1 MKNKK
6 YLLTIII
13 LGILLSLTVLCST
26 TAAKKT
32 AAPAPAANTETVPV
46 TNDPAGY
53 FKDAGNLNKITDI
66 INIIQQRFVGKKSP
80 SKQELYEAAM
90 TGIVNGLDDPYS
102 EYLTKKDLESFTED
116 LDGEYVGVGM
126 SIDKRKDA
134 PLVVVSPFIGSPA
147 AKAGI
152 KIGDKIIK
160 IDGKDI
166 LPLNAN
172 ETVNMLKGKQG
183 TKVEVEIVREG
194 KKDPFKVTLIRDN
207 IKLEMVESRMLE
219 NKIGYVS
226 LLKFGNHTGEEIR
239 KHVEDLQTQGMKG
252 LILDLRSNPGGSL
265 KEAQDISSLFITQDM
280 VVYLKYK
287 NGQETK
293 YNRTMKNLGNFPMI
307 VLVNGGSASAS
318 EIVTGA
324 LKDYKRATII
334 GQKTFG
340 KGIVQEV
347 MPLNDGDALKLT
359 IAQYFTPNGNY
370 IHEKGIEPDIKVDME
385 EVLSIKGYA
394 NDSEEAKQNRM
405 KEIRTYLEKEKGKE
419 ETDKIISA
427 GDVQLQRAIEEMDK
441 KIK

>member
-1 MKNKK
+1 
-6 YLLTIII
+6 
-13 LGILLSLTVLCST
+13 
-26 TAAKKT
+26 
-32 AAPAPAANTETVPV
+32 
-46 TNDPAGY
+46 
-53 FKDAGNLNKITDI
+53 
-66 INIIQQRFVGKKSP
+66 
-80 SKQELYEAAM
+80 
-90 TGIVNGLDDPYS
+90 
-102 EYLTKKDLESFTED
+102 
-116 LDGEYVGVGM
+116 M

-134 PLVVVSPFIGSPA
+134 PLVVVSPFVGSPA

>member
-134 PLVVVSPFIGSPA
+134 PLVVVSPFVGSPA

>member
-6 YLLTIII
+6 YVLLTAIMV
-13 LGILLSLTVLCST
+13 ILLSLPILCST

-32 AAPAPAANTETVPV
+32 DNKTDS
-46 TNDPAGY
+46 TNQQQTAVSEPAGY
-53 FKDAGNLNKITDI
+53 FKDSGNLNKITNM
-66 INIIQQRFVGKKSP
+66 INIIQQKFVGKKNP
-80 SKQELYEAAM
+80 TKQELYEYAM
-90 TGIVNGLDDPYS
+90 TGMVNGLDDPYS

-126 SIDKRKDA
+126 SIDKKKDA

-152 KIGDKIIK
+152 KIGDKVIK
-160 IDGKDI
+160 VDKTDI
-166 LPLNAN
+166 LPLNAT
-172 ETVNMLKGKQG
+172 ETVNLLKGKQG
-183 TKVEVEIVREG
+183 TKVEVEVVREG
-194 KKDPFKVTLIRDN
+194 VKNPFMVTIVRDT
-207 IKLEMVESRMLE
+207 IKLEMVESKMLQDQ
-219 NKIGYVS
+219 IGYVS
-226 LLKFGNHTGEEIR
+226 LLKFGNHTGAELK
-239 KHVEDLQTQGMKG
+239 KHIEQLQAQGMKG

-265 KEAQDISSLFITQDM
+265 KEAQDISSLFLTQDL

-287 NGQETK
+287 NGQETR
-293 YNRTMKNLGNFPMI
+293 YNRTMPSLGNFPLI
-307 VLVNGGSASAS
+307 ILVNGGSASAS

-324 LKDYKRATII
+324 IKDYKRGTII

-347 MPLNDGDALKLT
+347 IPLEGGDAIKLT
-359 IAQYFTPNGNY
+359 VAQYFTPNGNY

-394 NDSEEAKQNRM
+394 NDSEEARENRM

-427 GDVQLQRAIEEMDK
+427 GDVQLKRATEEMEK

>member
-6 YLLTIII
+6 YVLLTTIMV
-13 LGILLSLTVLCST
+13 ILLSLPILCST

-32 AAPAPAANTETVPV
+32 DAKPDNTKQQQAAVSE
-46 TNDPAGY
+46 PAGY
-53 FKDAGNLNKITDI
+53 FKDSANLNKITNI
-66 INIIQQRFVGKKSP
+66 INIVQQKFVGKKNP
-80 SKQELYEAAM
+80 TKQELYEYAM

-126 SIDKRKDA
+126 SIDKKKDA

-147 AKAGI
+147 AKAGM
-152 KIGDKIIK
+152 KIGDKVIKVDKTDII
-160 IDGKDI
+160 
-166 LPLNAN
+166 PLNAT
-172 ETVNMLKGKQG
+172 ETVNLLKGKQG
-183 TKVEVEIVREG
+183 TKVDVEVVREG
-194 KKDPFKVTLIRDN
+194 VKNPFVVTIIRDT
-207 IKLEMVESRMLE
+207 IKLEMVESKMLPDQ
-219 NKIGYVS
+219 IGYVS
-226 LLKFGNHTGEEIR
+226 LLKFGNHTGAELK
-239 KHVEDLQTQGMKG
+239 KHIEQLQSQGMKG

-265 KEAQDISSLFITQDM
+265 KEAQDISSLFITQDL

-287 NGQETK
+287 NGQETR
-293 YNRTMKNLGNFPMI
+293 YNRTMPNLGNFPLI
-307 VLVNGGSASAS
+307 ILVNGGSASAS

-324 LKDYKRATII
+324 IKDYKRGTII

-347 MPLNDGDALKLT
+347 MPLEGGDAIKLT
-359 IAQYFTPNGNY
+359 VAQYFTPNGNY

-394 NDSEEAKQNRM
+394 NDSEEARQNRM

-419 ETDKIISA
+419 ETDKIITA
-427 GDVQLQRAIEEMDK
+427 GDVQLKRAVEEMEK

>member
-6 YLLTIII
+6 YLFTIII
-13 LGILLSLTVLCST
+13 LGILLSLTVFCSV
-26 TAAKKT
+26 AAKKT
-32 AAPAPAANTETVPV
+32 AVPAPVTPAAEV

-66 INIIQQRFVGKKSP
+66 INIIQQRFVGKKNP
-80 SKQELYEAAM
+80 TKQELYEAAM

-134 PLVVVSPFIGSPA
+134 PLIVISPFVGSPA

-160 IDGKDI
+160 IDNKDI
-166 LPLNAN
+166 IPLNAT

-194 KKDPFKVTLIRDN
+194 KKDPLKVTLIRDN
-207 IKLEMVESRMLE
+207 IKLEMVESRMLPD
-219 NKIGYVS
+219 KIGYVS
-226 LLKFGNHTGEEIR
+226 LLKFGNHTGEELR
-239 KHVEDLQTQGMKG
+239 KHIVDLQAQGMKG

-265 KEAQDISSLFITQDM
+265 KESQDISSLFITQDL

-287 NGQETK
+287 NGQETR
-293 YNRTMKNLGNFPMI
+293 YNRTLKNLGDFPLI

-405 KEIRTYLEKEKGKE
+405 KEIGTYLEKEKGKE
-419 ETDKIISA
+419 EADKIIAA
-427 GDVQLQRAIEEMDK
+427 GDVQLKRAVEEMEK

>member
-6 YLLTIII
+6 YVLLTAIMA
-13 LGILLSLTVLCST
+13 ILLSLPILCST

-32 AAPAPAANTETVPV
+32 DTKTDNATQQQTAVSE
-46 TNDPAGY
+46 PAGY
-53 FKDAGNLNKITDI
+53 FKDSGNLNKLTNM
-66 INIIQQRFVGKKSP
+66 INIIQQKFVGKKNP
-80 SKQELYEAAM
+80 TKQELYEYAM
-90 TGIVNGLDDPYS
+90 TGLVNGLDDPYS

-126 SIDKRKDA
+126 SIDKKKDA
-134 PLVVVSPFIGSPA
+134 PLVVVSPFVGSPA
-147 AKAGI
+147 AKAGM
-152 KIGDKIIK
+152 KIGDKVTKVDKTDII
-160 IDGKDI
+160 
-166 LPLNAN
+166 PLNAT
-172 ETVNMLKGKQG
+172 ETVNLLKGKQG
-183 TKVEVEIVREG
+183 TKVDVEVVREG
-194 KKDPFKVTLIRDN
+194 VKNPFTVTIIRDT
-207 IKLEMVESRMLE
+207 IKLEMVESKMLPDQ
-219 NKIGYVS
+219 IGYVS
-226 LLKFGNHTGEEIR
+226 LLKFGNHTGAELK
-239 KHVEDLQTQGMKG
+239 KHIEQLQAQGMKG

-265 KEAQDISSLFITQDM
+265 KEAQDISSLFLTQDL

-287 NGQETK
+287 NGQETR
-293 YNRTMKNLGNFPMI
+293 YNRTMPSLGNFPLI
-307 VLVNGGSASAS
+307 ILVNGGSASAS

-324 LKDYKRATII
+324 IKDYKRGTII

-347 MPLNDGDALKLT
+347 IPLEGGDAIKLT
-359 IAQYFTPNGNY
+359 VAQYFTPNGNY

-394 NDSEEAKQNRM
+394 NDSEEARENRM

-427 GDVQLQRAIEEMDK
+427 GDVQLKRATEEMEK

>member
-80 SKQELYEAAM
+80 TKQELYEAAM

-134 PLVVVSPFIGSPA
+134 PLVVVSPFVGSPA

>member
-6 YLLTIII
+6 YVLLTAIMV
-13 LGILLSLTVLCST
+13 ILLSLPILCST

-32 AAPAPAANTETVPV
+32 DNKTDS
-46 TNDPAGY
+46 TNQQQTAVSEPAGY
-53 FKDAGNLNKITDI
+53 FKDSGNLNKITNM
-66 INIIQQRFVGKKSP
+66 INIIQQKFVGKKNP
-80 SKQELYEAAM
+80 TKQELYEYAM
-90 TGIVNGLDDPYS
+90 TGMVNGLDDPYS

-126 SIDKRKDA
+126 SIDKKKDA

-152 KIGDKIIK
+152 KIGDKVIK
-160 IDGKDI
+160 VDKTDI
-166 LPLNAN
+166 LPLNAT
-172 ETVNMLKGKQG
+172 ETVNLLKGKQG
-183 TKVEVEIVREG
+183 TKVEVEVVREG
-194 KKDPFKVTLIRDN
+194 VKNPFMVTIVRDT
-207 IKLEMVESRMLE
+207 IKLEMVESKMLQDQ
-219 NKIGYVS
+219 IGYVS
-226 LLKFGNHTGEEIR
+226 LLKFGNHTGAELN
-239 KHVEDLQTQGMKG
+239 KHIEQLQAQGMKG

-265 KEAQDISSLFITQDM
+265 KEAQDISSLFITQDL

-287 NGQETK
+287 NGQETR
-293 YNRTMKNLGNFPMI
+293 YNRTMPNLGNFPLI

-324 LKDYKRATII
+324 IKDYKRGTVI

-347 MPLNDGDALKLT
+347 IPLEGGDAIKLT
-359 IAQYFTPNGNY
+359 VAQYFTPNGNY

-394 NDSEEAKQNRM
+394 NDSEEARQNRM

-419 ETDKIISA
+419 ETDKIIAA
-427 GDVQLQRAIEEMDK
+427 GDVQLKRAVEEMEK

>member
-6 YLLTIII
+6 YVLLTAIMA
-13 LGILLSLTVLCST
+13 ILLSLPILCST

-32 AAPAPAANTETVPV
+32 DTKTDNTTQQQTAVSE
-46 TNDPAGY
+46 PAGY
-53 FKDAGNLNKITDI
+53 FKDSGNLNKLTNM
-66 INIIQQRFVGKKSP
+66 INIIQQKFVGKKNP
-80 SKQELYEAAM
+80 TKQELYEYAM
-90 TGIVNGLDDPYS
+90 TGLVNGLDDPYS

-126 SIDKRKDA
+126 SIDKKKDA
-134 PLVVVSPFIGSPA
+134 PLVVVSPFVGSPA
-147 AKAGI
+147 AKAGM
-152 KIGDKIIK
+152 KIGDKVTKVDKTDII
-160 IDGKDI
+160 
-166 LPLNAN
+166 PLNAT
-172 ETVNMLKGKQG
+172 ETVNLLKGKQG
-183 TKVEVEIVREG
+183 TKVDVEVVREG
-194 KKDPFKVTLIRDN
+194 VKNPFTVTIVRDT
-207 IKLEMVESRMLE
+207 IKLEMVESKMLQ
-219 NKIGYVS
+219 NQIGYVS
-226 LLKFGNHTGEEIR
+226 LLKFGNHTGAELK
-239 KHVEDLQTQGMKG
+239 KHIEQLQAQGMKG

-265 KEAQDISSLFITQDM
+265 KEAQDISSLFLTQDL

-287 NGQETK
+287 NGQETR
-293 YNRTMKNLGNFPMI
+293 YNRTMPSLGNFPLI
-307 VLVNGGSASAS
+307 ILVNGGSASAS

-324 LKDYKRATII
+324 IKDYKRGTII

-347 MPLNDGDALKLT
+347 IPLEGGDAIKLT
-359 IAQYFTPNGNY
+359 VAQYFTPNGNY

-394 NDSEEAKQNRM
+394 NDSEEARENRM

-427 GDVQLQRAIEEMDK
+427 GDVQLKRATEEMEK

>member
-6 YLLTIII
+6 YLFTIII
-13 LGILLSLTVLCST
+13 LGILLSLTVFCSV
-26 TAAKKT
+26 AAKKT
-32 AAPAPAANTETVPV
+32 ATPAPVTPAAEV

-66 INIIQQRFVGKKSP
+66 INIIQQRFVGKKNP
-80 SKQELYEAAM
+80 TKQELYEAAM

-134 PLVVVSPFIGSPA
+134 PLIVISPFVGSPA

-160 IDGKDI
+160 IDNKDI
-166 LPLNAN
+166 IPLNAT

-194 KKDPFKVTLIRDN
+194 KKDPLKVTLIRDN
-207 IKLEMVESRMLE
+207 IKLEMVESRMLPD
-219 NKIGYVS
+219 KIGYVS
-226 LLKFGNHTGEEIR
+226 LLKFGNHTGEELR
-239 KHVEDLQTQGMKG
+239 KHIVDLQAQGMKG

-265 KEAQDISSLFITQDM
+265 KESQDISSLFITQDL

-287 NGQETK
+287 NGQETR
-293 YNRTMKNLGNFPMI
+293 YNRTLKNLGDFPLI

-405 KEIRTYLEKEKGKE
+405 KEIGTYLEKEKGKE
-419 ETDKIISA
+419 EADKIIAA
-427 GDVQLQRAIEEMDK
+427 GDVQLKRAVEEMEK

>member
-6 YLLTIII
+6 YVLLTTIMA
-13 LGILLSLTVLCST
+13 ILLSLPILCST

-32 AAPAPAANTETVPV
+32 DTKTDNTTQQQTAVSE
-46 TNDPAGY
+46 PAGY
-53 FKDAGNLNKITDI
+53 FKDSGNLNKLTNM
-66 INIIQQRFVGKKSP
+66 INIIQQKFVGKKNP
-80 SKQELYEAAM
+80 TKQELYEYAM
-90 TGIVNGLDDPYS
+90 TGLVNGLDDPYS

-126 SIDKRKDA
+126 SIDKKKDA
-134 PLVVVSPFIGSPA
+134 PLVVVSPFVGSPA
-147 AKAGI
+147 AKAGM
-152 KIGDKIIK
+152 KIGDKVTKVDKTDII
-160 IDGKDI
+160 
-166 LPLNAN
+166 PLNAT
-172 ETVNMLKGKQG
+172 ETVNLLKGKQG
-183 TKVEVEIVREG
+183 TKVDVEVVREG
-194 KKDPFKVTLIRDN
+194 VKNPFTVTIIRDT
-207 IKLEMVESRMLE
+207 IKLEMVESKMLPDQ
-219 NKIGYVS
+219 IGYAS
-226 LLKFGNHTGEEIR
+226 LLKFGNHTGAELK
-239 KHVEDLQTQGMKG
+239 KHIEQLQAQGMKG

-265 KEAQDISSLFITQDM
+265 KEAQDISSLFLTQDL

-287 NGQETK
+287 NGQETR
-293 YNRTMKNLGNFPMI
+293 YNRTMPNLGNFPLI
-307 VLVNGGSASAS
+307 ILVNGGSASAS

-324 LKDYKRATII
+324 IKDYKRGTII

-347 MPLNDGDALKLT
+347 IPLEGGDAIKLT
-359 IAQYFTPNGNY
+359 VAQYFTPNGNY

-394 NDSEEAKQNRM
+394 NDSEEARENRM

-427 GDVQLQRAIEEMDK
+427 GDVQLKRATEEMEK

>member
-6 YLLTIII
+6 YVLLTAIMA
-13 LGILLSLTVLCST
+13 ILLSLPILCST

-32 AAPAPAANTETVPV
+32 DTKTDNTTQQQTAVSE
-46 TNDPAGY
+46 PAGY
-53 FKDAGNLNKITDI
+53 FKDSGNLNKLTNM
-66 INIIQQRFVGKKSP
+66 INIIQQKFVGKKNP
-80 SKQELYEAAM
+80 TKQELYEYAM
-90 TGIVNGLDDPYS
+90 TGLVNGLDDPYS

-126 SIDKRKDA
+126 SIDKKKDA
-134 PLVVVSPFIGSPA
+134 PLVVVSPFVGSPA
-147 AKAGI
+147 AKAGM
-152 KIGDKIIK
+152 KIGDK
-160 IDGKDI
+160 
-166 LPLNAN
+166 
-172 ETVNMLKGKQG
+172 V
-183 TKVEVEIVREG
+183 TKVDVEVVREG
-194 KKDPFKVTLIRDN
+194 VKNPFTVTIIRDT
-207 IKLEMVESRMLE
+207 IKLEMVESKMLPDQ
-219 NKIGYVS
+219 IGYAS
-226 LLKFGNHTGEEIR
+226 LLKFGNHTGAELK
-239 KHVEDLQTQGMKG
+239 KHIEQLQAQGMKG

-265 KEAQDISSLFITQDM
+265 KEAQDISSLFLTQDL

-287 NGQETK
+287 NGQETR
-293 YNRTMKNLGNFPMI
+293 YNRTMPSLGNFPLI
-307 VLVNGGSASAS
+307 ILVNGGSASAS

-324 LKDYKRATII
+324 IKDYKRGTII

-347 MPLNDGDALKLT
+347 IPLEGGDAIKLT
-359 IAQYFTPNGNY
+359 VAQYFTPNGNY

-394 NDSEEAKQNRM
+394 NDSEEARENRM

-427 GDVQLQRAIEEMDK
+427 GDVQLKRATEEMEK

>member
-6 YLLTIII
+6 YVLLTAIMV
-13 LGILLSLTVLCST
+13 ILLSLPILCST

-32 AAPAPAANTETVPV
+32 DNKTDS
-46 TNDPAGY
+46 TNQQQTAVSEPAGY
-53 FKDAGNLNKITDI
+53 FKDSANLNKITNM
-66 INIIQQRFVGKKSP
+66 INIIQQKFVGKKDP
-80 SKQELYEAAM
+80 TKQELYEYAM
-90 TGIVNGLDDPYS
+90 TGMVNGLDDPYS

-126 SIDKRKDA
+126 SIDKKKDA
-134 PLVVVSPFIGSPA
+134 PLVVVSPFVGSPA

-152 KIGDKIIK
+152 KIGDKVIK
-160 IDGKDI
+160 VDKTDI
-166 LPLNAN
+166 LPLNAT
-172 ETVNMLKGKQG
+172 ETVNLLKGKQG
-183 TKVEVEIVREG
+183 TKVEVEVVREG
-194 KKDPFKVTLIRDN
+194 VKNPFMVTIVRDT
-207 IKLEMVESRMLE
+207 IKLEMVESKMLQDQ
-219 NKIGYVS
+219 IGYVS
-226 LLKFGNHTGEEIR
+226 LLKFGNHTGAELN
-239 KHVEDLQTQGMKG
+239 KHIEQLQAQGMKG

-265 KEAQDISSLFITQDM
+265 KEAQDISSLFITQDL

-287 NGQETK
+287 NGQETR
-293 YNRTMKNLGNFPMI
+293 YNRTMPNLGNFPLI

-324 LKDYKRATII
+324 IKDYKRGTVI

-347 MPLNDGDALKLT
+347 IPLEGGDAIKLT
-359 IAQYFTPNGNY
+359 VAQYFTPNGNY

-394 NDSEEAKQNRM
+394 NDSEEARQNRM

-419 ETDKIISA
+419 ETDKIIAA
-427 GDVQLQRAIEEMDK
+427 GDVQLKRAVEEMEK

>member
-6 YLLTIII
+6 YLFTIII
-13 LGILLSLTVLCST
+13 LGILLSLTVFCSV
-26 TAAKKT
+26 AAKKT
-32 AAPAPAANTETVPV
+32 ATPAPVTPAAEV

-66 INIIQQRFVGKKSP
+66 INIIQQRFVGKKNP
-80 SKQELYEAAM
+80 TKQELYEAAM

-134 PLVVVSPFIGSPA
+134 PLVVISPFVGSPA

-160 IDGKDI
+160 IDNKDI
-166 LPLNAN
+166 IPLNAT

-183 TKVEVEIVREG
+183 TKVEVEIIREG
-194 KKDPFKVTLIRDN
+194 KKDPLKVTLIRDN
-207 IKLEMVESRMLE
+207 IKLEMVESRMLPD
-219 NKIGYVS
+219 KIGYVS
-226 LLKFGNHTGEEIR
+226 LLKFGNHTGEELR
-239 KHVEDLQTQGMKG
+239 KHIVDLQAQGMKG

-265 KEAQDISSLFITQDM
+265 KESQDISSLFITQDL

-287 NGQETK
+287 NGQETR
-293 YNRTMKNLGNFPMI
+293 YNRTLKNLGDFPLI

-405 KEIRTYLEKEKGKE
+405 KEIGTYLEKEKGKE
-419 ETDKIISA
+419 EADKIIAA
-427 GDVQLQRAIEEMDK
+427 GDVQLKRAVEEMEK

>member
-6 YLLTIII
+6 YVLLTAIMA
-13 LGILLSLTVLCST
+13 ILLSLPILCST
-26 TAAKKT
+26 AAAKKT
-32 AAPAPAANTETVPV
+32 DTKTDNTTQQQTAVSE
-46 TNDPAGY
+46 PAGY
-53 FKDAGNLNKITDI
+53 FKDSGNLNKITNM
-66 INIIQQRFVGKKSP
+66 INIIQQKFVGKKNP
-80 SKQELYEAAM
+80 TKQELYEYAM
-90 TGIVNGLDDPYS
+90 TGMVNGLDDPYS

-126 SIDKRKDA
+126 SIDKKKDA
-134 PLVVVSPFIGSPA
+134 PLVVVSPFVGSPA
-147 AKAGI
+147 AKAGM
-152 KIGDKIIK
+152 KIGDKVIKVDKTDII
-160 IDGKDI
+160 
-166 LPLNAN
+166 PLNAT
-172 ETVNMLKGKQG
+172 ETVNLLKGKQG
-183 TKVEVEIVREG
+183 TKVEVEVVREG
-194 KKDPFKVTLIRDN
+194 VKNPFTVTIIRDT
-207 IKLEMVESRMLE
+207 IKLEMVESKMLPDQ
-219 NKIGYVS
+219 IGYAS
-226 LLKFGNHTGEEIR
+226 LLKFGNHTGAELK
-239 KHVEDLQTQGMKG
+239 KHIEQLQAQGMKG

-265 KEAQDISSLFITQDM
+265 KEAQDISSLFITQDL

-287 NGQETK
+287 NGQETR
-293 YNRTMKNLGNFPMI
+293 YNRTLKNLGDFPLI

-405 KEIRTYLEKEKGKE
+405 KEIGTYLEKEKGKE
-419 ETDKIISA
+419 EADKIIAA
-427 GDVQLQRAIEEMDK
+427 GDVQLKRAVEEMEK

>member
-6 YLLTIII
+6 YVLLTAIMA
-13 LGILLSLTVLCST
+13 ILLSLPILCST

-32 AAPAPAANTETVPV
+32 DTKTDNTTQQQTAVSE
-46 TNDPAGY
+46 PAGY
-53 FKDAGNLNKITDI
+53 FKDSGNLNKLTNM
-66 INIIQQRFVGKKSP
+66 INIIQQKFVGKKNP
-80 SKQELYEAAM
+80 TKQELYEYAM
-90 TGIVNGLDDPYS
+90 TGLVNGLDDPYS

-126 SIDKRKDA
+126 SIDKKKDA
-134 PLVVVSPFIGSPA
+134 PLVVVSPFVGSPA
-147 AKAGI
+147 AKAGM
-152 KIGDKIIK
+152 KIGDKVTKVDKTDII
-160 IDGKDI
+160 
-166 LPLNAN
+166 PLNAT
-172 ETVNMLKGKQG
+172 ETVNLLKGKQG
-183 TKVEVEIVREG
+183 TKVDVEVVREG
-194 KKDPFKVTLIRDN
+194 VKNPFTVTIVRDT
-207 IKLEMVESRMLE
+207 IKLEMVESKMLQDQ
-219 NKIGYVS
+219 IGYVS
-226 LLKFGNHTGEEIR
+226 LLKFGNHTGAELK
-239 KHVEDLQTQGMKG
+239 KHIEQLQAQGMKG

-265 KEAQDISSLFITQDM
+265 KEAQDISSLFITQDL

-287 NGQETK
+287 NGQETR
-293 YNRTMKNLGNFPMI
+293 YNRTMPNLGNFPLI

-324 LKDYKRATII
+324 IKDYKRGTVI

-347 MPLNDGDALKLT
+347 IPLEGGDAIKLT
-359 IAQYFTPNGNY
+359 VAQYFTPNGNY

-394 NDSEEAKQNRM
+394 NDSEEARQNRM

-427 GDVQLQRAIEEMDK
+427 GDVQLKRATEEMEK

>member
-6 YLLTIII
+6 YVLLTAIMA
-13 LGILLSLTVLCST
+13 ILLSLPILCST

-32 AAPAPAANTETVPV
+32 DTKTDNTTQQQTAVSE
-46 TNDPAGY
+46 PAGY
-53 FKDAGNLNKITDI
+53 FKDSGNLNKLTNM
-66 INIIQQRFVGKKSP
+66 INIIQQKFVGKKNP
-80 SKQELYEAAM
+80 TKQELYEYAM
-90 TGIVNGLDDPYS
+90 TGLVNGLDDPYS

-126 SIDKRKDA
+126 SIDKKKDA
-134 PLVVVSPFIGSPA
+134 PLVVVSPFVGSPA
-147 AKAGI
+147 AKAGM
-152 KIGDKIIK
+152 KIGDKVTKVDKTDII
-160 IDGKDI
+160 
-166 LPLNAN
+166 PLNAT
-172 ETVNMLKGKQG
+172 ETVNLLKGKQG
-183 TKVEVEIVREG
+183 TKVDVEVVREG
-194 KKDPFKVTLIRDN
+194 VKNPFTVTIIRDT
-207 IKLEMVESRMLE
+207 IKLEMVESKMLQDQ
-219 NKIGYVS
+219 IGYVS
-226 LLKFGNHTGEEIR
+226 LLKFGNHTGAELK
-239 KHVEDLQTQGMKG
+239 KHIEQLQAQGMKG

-265 KEAQDISSLFITQDM
+265 KEAQDISSLFLTQDL

-287 NGQETK
+287 NGQETR
-293 YNRTMKNLGNFPMI
+293 YNRTMPSLGNFPLI
-307 VLVNGGSASAS
+307 ILVNGGSASAS

-324 LKDYKRATII
+324 IKDYKRGTVI

-347 MPLNDGDALKLT
+347 IPLEGGDAIKLT
-359 IAQYFTPNGNY
+359 VAQYFTPNGNY

-394 NDSEEAKQNRM
+394 NDSEEARENRM

-427 GDVQLQRAIEEMDK
+427 GDVQLKRATEEMEK

>member
-6 YLLTIII
+6 YVLLTAIMA
-13 LGILLSLTVLCST
+13 ILLSLPILCST

-32 AAPAPAANTETVPV
+32 DTKTDNTTQQQTAVSE
-46 TNDPAGY
+46 PAGY
-53 FKDAGNLNKITDI
+53 FKDSGNLNKLTNM
-66 INIIQQRFVGKKSP
+66 INIIQQKFVGKKNP
-80 SKQELYEAAM
+80 TKQELYEYAM
-90 TGIVNGLDDPYS
+90 TGLVNGLDDPYS

-126 SIDKRKDA
+126 SIDKKKDA
-134 PLVVVSPFIGSPA
+134 PLVVVSPFVGSPA
-147 AKAGI
+147 AKAGM
-152 KIGDKIIK
+152 KIGDKVTKVDKTDII
-160 IDGKDI
+160 
-166 LPLNAN
+166 PLNAT
-172 ETVNMLKGKQG
+172 ETVNLLKGKQG
-183 TKVEVEIVREG
+183 TKVDVEVVREG
-194 KKDPFKVTLIRDN
+194 VKNPFTVTIIRDT
-207 IKLEMVESRMLE
+207 IKLEMVESKMLPDQ
-219 NKIGYVS
+219 IGYVS
-226 LLKFGNHTGEEIR
+226 LLKFGNHTGAELK
-239 KHVEDLQTQGMKG
+239 KHIEQLQAQGMKG

-265 KEAQDISSLFITQDM
+265 KEAQDISSLFLTQDL

-287 NGQETK
+287 NGQETR
-293 YNRTMKNLGNFPMI
+293 YNRTMPSLGNFPLI
-307 VLVNGGSASAS
+307 ILVNGGSASAS

-324 LKDYKRATII
+324 IKDYKRGTII

-347 MPLNDGDALKLT
+347 IPLEGGDAIKLT
-359 IAQYFTPNGNY
+359 VAQYFTPNGNY

-394 NDSEEAKQNRM
+394 NDSEEARENRM

-427 GDVQLQRAIEEMDK
+427 GDVQLKRATEEMEK

>member
-6 YLLTIII
+6 YVLLTTIMV
-13 LGILLSLTVLCST
+13 ILLSLPILCST

-32 AAPAPAANTETVPV
+32 DTKTDNTTQQQTAVSE
-46 TNDPAGY
+46 PAGY
-53 FKDAGNLNKITDI
+53 FKDSGNLNKLTNM
-66 INIIQQRFVGKKSP
+66 INIIQQKFVGKKNP
-80 SKQELYEAAM
+80 TKQELYEYAM
-90 TGIVNGLDDPYS
+90 TGLVNGLDDPYS

-126 SIDKRKDA
+126 SIDKKKDA
-134 PLVVVSPFIGSPA
+134 PLVVVSPFVGSPA
-147 AKAGI
+147 AKAGM
-152 KIGDKIIK
+152 KIGDKVTKVDKTDII
-160 IDGKDI
+160 
-166 LPLNAN
+166 PLNAT
-172 ETVNMLKGKQG
+172 ETVNLLKGKQG
-183 TKVEVEIVREG
+183 TKVDVEVVREG
-194 KKDPFKVTLIRDN
+194 VKNPFTVTIIRDT
-207 IKLEMVESRMLE
+207 IKLEMVESKMLPDQ
-219 NKIGYVS
+219 IGYVS
-226 LLKFGNHTGEEIR
+226 LLKFGNHTGAELK
-239 KHVEDLQTQGMKG
+239 KHIEQLQAQGMKG

-265 KEAQDISSLFITQDM
+265 KEAQDISSLFLTQDL

-287 NGQETK
+287 NGQETR
-293 YNRTMKNLGNFPMI
+293 YNRTMPSLGNFPLI
-307 VLVNGGSASAS
+307 ILVNGGSASAS

-324 LKDYKRATII
+324 IKDYKRGTII

-347 MPLNDGDALKLT
+347 IPLEGGDAIKLT
-359 IAQYFTPNGNY
+359 VAQYFTPNGNY

-394 NDSEEAKQNRM
+394 NDSEEARENRM

-427 GDVQLQRAIEEMDK
+427 GDVQLKRATEEMEK

>member
-6 YLLTIII
+6 YVLLTAIMA
-13 LGILLSLTVLCST
+13 ILLSLPILCST

-32 AAPAPAANTETVPV
+32 DNKTDNTTQQQTAVSE
-46 TNDPAGY
+46 PAGY
-53 FKDAGNLNKITDI
+53 FKDSGNLNKLTNM
-66 INIIQQRFVGKKSP
+66 INIIQQKFVGKKNP
-80 SKQELYEAAM
+80 TKQELYEYAM
-90 TGIVNGLDDPYS
+90 TGLVNGLDDPYS

-126 SIDKRKDA
+126 SIDKKKDA
-134 PLVVVSPFIGSPA
+134 PLVVVSPFVGSPA
-147 AKAGI
+147 AKAGM
-152 KIGDKIIK
+152 KIGDKVTKVDKTDII
-160 IDGKDI
+160 
-166 LPLNAN
+166 PLNAT
-172 ETVNMLKGKQG
+172 ETVNLLKGKQG
-183 TKVEVEIVREG
+183 TKVEVEVVREG
-194 KKDPFKVTLIRDN
+194 VKNPFTVTIIRDT
-207 IKLEMVESRMLE
+207 IKLEMVESKMLPDQ
-219 NKIGYVS
+219 IGYVS
-226 LLKFGNHTGEEIR
+226 LLKFGNHTGAELK
-239 KHVEDLQTQGMKG
+239 KHIEQLQAQGMKG

-265 KEAQDISSLFITQDM
+265 KEAQDISSLFITQDL

-287 NGQETK
+287 NGQETR
-293 YNRTMKNLGNFPMI
+293 YNRTMPNLGNFPLI

-324 LKDYKRATII
+324 IKDYKRGTVI

-347 MPLNDGDALKLT
+347 IPLEGGDAIKLT
-359 IAQYFTPNGNY
+359 VAQYFTPNGNY

-394 NDSEEAKQNRM
+394 NDSEEARQNRM

-427 GDVQLQRAIEEMDK
+427 GDVQLKRATEEMEK

>member
-6 YLLTIII
+6 YVLLTAIMV
-13 LGILLSLTVLCST
+13 ILLSLPILCST

-32 AAPAPAANTETVPV
+32 DNKTDNTNQQQTAVSE
-46 TNDPAGY
+46 PAGY
-53 FKDAGNLNKITDI
+53 FKDSGNLNKITNM
-66 INIIQQRFVGKKSP
+66 INIIQQKFVGKKNP
-80 SKQELYEAAM
+80 TKQELYEYAM
-90 TGIVNGLDDPYS
+90 TGMVNGLDDPYS

-126 SIDKRKDA
+126 SIDKKKDA
-134 PLVVVSPFIGSPA
+134 PLVVVSPFVGSPA

-152 KIGDKIIK
+152 KIGDKVIK
-160 IDGKDI
+160 VDKTDI
-166 LPLNAN
+166 LPLNAT
-172 ETVNMLKGKQG
+172 ETVNLLKGKQG
-183 TKVEVEIVREG
+183 TKVEVEVVREG
-194 KKDPFKVTLIRDN
+194 VKNPFMVTIVRDT
-207 IKLEMVESRMLE
+207 IKLEMVESKMLQDQ
-219 NKIGYVS
+219 IGYVS
-226 LLKFGNHTGEEIR
+226 LLKFGNHTGAELN
-239 KHVEDLQTQGMKG
+239 KHIEQLQAQGMKG

-265 KEAQDISSLFITQDM
+265 KEAQDISSLFITQDL

-287 NGQETK
+287 NGQETR
-293 YNRTMKNLGNFPMI
+293 YNRTMPNLGNFPLI

-324 LKDYKRATII
+324 IKDYKRGTVI

-347 MPLNDGDALKLT
+347 IPLEGGDAIKLT
-359 IAQYFTPNGNY
+359 VAQYFTPNGNY

-394 NDSEEAKQNRM
+394 NDSEEARQNRM

-419 ETDKIISA
+419 ETDKIIAA
-427 GDVQLQRAIEEMDK
+427 GDVQLKRAVEEMEK

>member
-6 YLLTIII
+6 YVLLTAIMV
-13 LGILLSLTVLCST
+13 ILLSLPILCST

-32 AAPAPAANTETVPV
+32 DNKTDNTNQQQTAVSE
-46 TNDPAGY
+46 PAGY
-53 FKDAGNLNKITDI
+53 FKDSGNLNKITNM
-66 INIIQQRFVGKKSP
+66 INIIQQKFVGKKDP
-80 SKQELYEAAM
+80 TKQELYEYAM
-90 TGIVNGLDDPYS
+90 TGMVNGLDDPYS

-126 SIDKRKDA
+126 SIDKKKDA

-152 KIGDKIIK
+152 KIGDKVIK
-160 IDGKDI
+160 VDKTDI
-166 LPLNAN
+166 LPLNAT
-172 ETVNMLKGKQG
+172 ETVNLLKGKQG
-183 TKVEVEIVREG
+183 TKVEVEVVREG
-194 KKDPFKVTLIRDN
+194 VKNPFMVTIVRDT
-207 IKLEMVESRMLE
+207 IKLEMVESKMLQDQ
-219 NKIGYVS
+219 IGYVS
-226 LLKFGNHTGEEIR
+226 LLKFGNHTGAELN
-239 KHVEDLQTQGMKG
+239 KHIEQLQAQGMKG

-265 KEAQDISSLFITQDM
+265 KEAQDISSLFITQDL

-287 NGQETK
+287 NGQETR
-293 YNRTMKNLGNFPMI
+293 YNRTMPNLGNFPLI

-324 LKDYKRATII
+324 IKDYKRGTVI

-347 MPLNDGDALKLT
+347 IPLEGGDAIKLT
-359 IAQYFTPNGNY
+359 VAQYFTPNGNY

-394 NDSEEAKQNRM
+394 NDSEEARQNRM

-419 ETDKIISA
+419 ETDKIIAA
-427 GDVQLQRAIEEMDK
+427 GDVQLKRAVEEMEK

>member
-6 YLLTIII
+6 YLFTIII
-13 LGILLSLTVLCST
+13 LGILLSLTVFCSV
-26 TAAKKT
+26 AAKKT
-32 AAPAPAANTETVPV
+32 AVPAPVTPAAEV

-66 INIIQQRFVGKKSP
+66 INIIQQRFVGKKNP
-80 SKQELYEAAM
+80 TKQELYEAAM

-134 PLVVVSPFIGSPA
+134 PLVVISPFVGSPA

-160 IDGKDI
+160 IDNKDI
-166 LPLNAN
+166 IPLNAT

-183 TKVEVEIVREG
+183 TKVEVEIIREG
-194 KKDPFKVTLIRDN
+194 KKDPLKVTLIRHN
-207 IKLEMVESRMLE
+207 IKLEMVESRMLPD
-219 NKIGYVS
+219 KIGYVS
-226 LLKFGNHTGEEIR
+226 LLKFGNHTGEELR
-239 KHVEDLQTQGMKG
+239 KHIVDLQAQGMKG

-265 KEAQDISSLFITQDM
+265 KESQDISSLFITQDL

-287 NGQETK
+287 NGQETR
-293 YNRTMKNLGNFPMI
+293 YNRTLKNLGDFPLI

-405 KEIRTYLEKEKGKE
+405 KEIGTYLEKEKGKE
-419 ETDKIISA
+419 EADKIIAA
-427 GDVQLQRAIEEMDK
+427 GDVQLKRAVEEMEK

>member
-6 YLLTIII
+6 YVLLTAIMV
-13 LGILLSLTVLCST
+13 ILLSLPILCST

-32 AAPAPAANTETVPV
+32 DNKTDNTNQQQTAVSE
-46 TNDPAGY
+46 PAGY
-53 FKDAGNLNKITDI
+53 FKDSGNLNKITNM
-66 INIIQQRFVGKKSP
+66 INIIQQKFVGKKNP
-80 SKQELYEAAM
+80 TKQELYEYAM
-90 TGIVNGLDDPYS
+90 TGMVNGLDDPYS

-126 SIDKRKDA
+126 SIDKKKDA

-152 KIGDKIIK
+152 KIGDKVIK
-160 IDGKDI
+160 VDKTDI
-166 LPLNAN
+166 LPLNAT
-172 ETVNMLKGKQG
+172 ETVNLLNGKQG
-183 TKVEVEIVREG
+183 TKVEVEVVREG
-194 KKDPFKVTLIRDN
+194 VKNPFMVTIVRDT
-207 IKLEMVESRMLE
+207 IKLEMVESKMLQDQ
-219 NKIGYVS
+219 IGYVS
-226 LLKFGNHTGEEIR
+226 LLKFGNHTGAELN
-239 KHVEDLQTQGMKG
+239 KHIEQLQAQGMKG

-265 KEAQDISSLFITQDM
+265 KEAQDISSLFITQDL

-287 NGQETK
+287 NGQETR
-293 YNRTMKNLGNFPMI
+293 YNRTMPNLGNFPLI

-324 LKDYKRATII
+324 IKDYKRGTVI

-347 MPLNDGDALKLT
+347 IPLEGGDAIKLT
-359 IAQYFTPNGNY
+359 VAQYFTPNGNY

-394 NDSEEAKQNRM
+394 NDSEEARQNRM

-419 ETDKIISA
+419 ETDKIIAA
-427 GDVQLQRAIEEMDK
+427 GDVQLKRAVEEMEK

>member
-6 YLLTIII
+6 YVLLTAIMA
-13 LGILLSLTVLCST
+13 ILLSLPILCST

-32 AAPAPAANTETVPV
+32 DTKTDNTTQQQTAVSE
-46 TNDPAGY
+46 PAGY
-53 FKDAGNLNKITDI
+53 FKDSGNLNKLTNM
-66 INIIQQRFVGKKSP
+66 INIIQQKFVGKKNP
-80 SKQELYEAAM
+80 TKQELYEYAM
-90 TGIVNGLDDPYS
+90 TGLVNGLDDPYS

-126 SIDKRKDA
+126 SIDKKKDA
-134 PLVVVSPFIGSPA
+134 PLVVVSPFVGSPA
-147 AKAGI
+147 AKAGM
-152 KIGDKIIK
+152 KIGDKVTKVDKTDII
-160 IDGKDI
+160 
-166 LPLNAN
+166 PLNAT
-172 ETVNMLKGKQG
+172 ETVNLLKGKQG
-183 TKVEVEIVREG
+183 TKVEVEVVREG
-194 KKDPFKVTLIRDN
+194 VKNPFTVTIIRDT
-207 IKLEMVESRMLE
+207 IKLEMVESKMLPDQ
-219 NKIGYVS
+219 IGYVS
-226 LLKFGNHTGEEIR
+226 LLKFGNHTGAELK
-239 KHVEDLQTQGMKG
+239 KHIEQLQAQGMKG

-265 KEAQDISSLFITQDM
+265 KEAQDISSLFLTQDL

-287 NGQETK
+287 NGQETR
-293 YNRTMKNLGNFPMI
+293 YNRTMPSLGNFPLI
-307 VLVNGGSASAS
+307 ILVNGGSASAS

-324 LKDYKRATII
+324 IKDYKRGTII

-347 MPLNDGDALKLT
+347 IPLEGGDAIKLT
-359 IAQYFTPNGNY
+359 VAQYFTPNGNY

-394 NDSEEAKQNRM
+394 NDSEEARENRM

-427 GDVQLQRAIEEMDK
+427 GDVQLKRATEEMEK

>member
-6 YLLTIII
+6 YVLLTAIMA
-13 LGILLSLTVLCST
+13 ILLSLPILCST

-32 AAPAPAANTETVPV
+32 DTKTDNTTQQQTAVSE
-46 TNDPAGY
+46 PAGY
-53 FKDAGNLNKITDI
+53 FKDSGNLNKLTNM
-66 INIIQQRFVGKKSP
+66 INIIQQKFVGKKNP
-80 SKQELYEAAM
+80 TKQELYEYAM
-90 TGIVNGLDDPYS
+90 TGLVNGLDDPYS

-126 SIDKRKDA
+126 SIDKKKDA
-134 PLVVVSPFIGSPA
+134 PLVVVSPFVGSPA
-147 AKAGI
+147 AKAGM
-152 KIGDKIIK
+152 KIGDKVTKVDKTDII
-160 IDGKDI
+160 
-166 LPLNAN
+166 PLNAK
-172 ETVNMLKGKQG
+172 ETVNLLKGKQG
-183 TKVEVEIVREG
+183 TKVDVEVVREG
-194 KKDPFKVTLIRDN
+194 VKNPFTVTIVRDT
-207 IKLEMVESRMLE
+207 IKLEMVESKMLQDQ
-219 NKIGYVS
+219 IGYVS
-226 LLKFGNHTGEEIR
+226 LLKFGNHTGAELK
-239 KHVEDLQTQGMKG
+239 KHIEQLQAQGMKG

-265 KEAQDISSLFITQDM
+265 KEAQDISSLFITQDL

-287 NGQETK
+287 NGQETR
-293 YNRTMKNLGNFPMI
+293 YNRTMPNLGNFPLI

-324 LKDYKRATII
+324 IKDYKRGTVI

-347 MPLNDGDALKLT
+347 IPLEGGDAIKLT
-359 IAQYFTPNGNY
+359 VAQYFTPNGNY

-394 NDSEEAKQNRM
+394 NDSEEARENRM

-427 GDVQLQRAIEEMDK
+427 GDVQLKRATEEMEK

>member
-6 YLLTIII
+6 YVLLTAIMA
-13 LGILLSLTVLCST
+13 ILLSLPILCST

-32 AAPAPAANTETVPV
+32 DTKTDNTTQQQTAVSE
-46 TNDPAGY
+46 PAGY
-53 FKDAGNLNKITDI
+53 FKDSGNLNKLTNM
-66 INIIQQRFVGKKSP
+66 INIIQQKFVGKKNP
-80 SKQELYEAAM
+80 TKQELYEYAM
-90 TGIVNGLDDPYS
+90 TGLVNGLDDPYS

-126 SIDKRKDA
+126 SIDKKKDA
-134 PLVVVSPFIGSPA
+134 PLVVVSPFVGSPA
-147 AKAGI
+147 AKAGM
-152 KIGDKIIK
+152 KIGDKVTKVDKTDII
-160 IDGKDI
+160 
-166 LPLNAN
+166 PLNAT
-172 ETVNMLKGKQG
+172 ETVNLLKGKQG
-183 TKVEVEIVREG
+183 TKVDVEVVREG
-194 KKDPFKVTLIRDN
+194 VKNPFTVTIIRDT
-207 IKLEMVESRMLE
+207 IKLEMVESKMLPDQ
-219 NKIGYVS
+219 IGYVS
-226 LLKFGNHTGEEIR
+226 LLKFGNHTGAELK
-239 KHVEDLQTQGMKG
+239 KHIEQLQAQGMKG

-265 KEAQDISSLFITQDM
+265 KEAQDISSLFLTQDL

-293 YNRTMKNLGNFPMI
+293 YNRTMPSLGNFPLI
-307 VLVNGGSASAS
+307 ILVNGGSASAS

-324 LKDYKRATII
+324 IKDYKRGTII

-347 MPLNDGDALKLT
+347 IPLEGGDAIKLT
-359 IAQYFTPNGNY
+359 VAQYFTPNGNY

-394 NDSEEAKQNRM
+394 NDSEEARENRM

-427 GDVQLQRAIEEMDK
+427 GDVQLKRATEEMEK

>member
-6 YLLTIII
+6 YMLLTIIMV
-13 LGILLSLTVLCST
+13 ILLSFPVLCS

-32 AAPAPAANTETVPV
+32 NTKTESKVNAV
-46 TNDPAGY
+46 EMEPAGY
-53 FKDAGNLNKITDI
+53 FKDSGNLNKITNI
-66 INIIQQRFVGKKSP
+66 INIVQQRFVGKKNP
-80 SKQELYEAAM
+80 TKQDLYESAM

-102 EYLTKKDLESFTED
+102 EYLTRKDLESFTED

-134 PLVVVSPFIGSPA
+134 PLIVVSPFVGSPA

-152 KIGDKIIK
+152 KIGDKVTKVDKTDII
-160 IDGKDI
+160 
-166 LPLNAN
+166 PLNAN
-172 ETVNMLKGKQG
+172 ETVNLLKGKQG
-183 TKVEVEIVREG
+183 TKVEVELVREG
-194 KKDPFKVTLIRDN
+194 LKAPLVVTIIRDT
-207 IKLEMVESRMLE
+207 IKLEMVESKMLE
-219 NKIGYVS
+219 DKIGYVS
-226 LLKFGNHTGEEIR
+226 LLKFGNHTGEELK
-239 KHVEDLQTQGMKG
+239 KHIEKLQADGMKG
-252 LILDLRSNPGGSL
+252 LILDLRTNPGGSL
-265 KEAQDISSLFITQDM
+265 KEAQDISSLFVDQNLI
-280 VVYLKYK
+280 VYLRYK

-293 YNRTMKNLGNFPMI
+293 YNRTLANLGNFPLI

-324 LKDYKRATII
+324 IKDYKRGTVI

-347 MPLNDGDALKLT
+347 IPLDSGDAIKLT
-359 IAQYFTPNGNY
+359 VAQYFTPNGNY

-385 EVLSIKGYA
+385 EVLSIKGYT
-394 NDSEEAKQNRM
+394 NDGEEARENRM

-427 GDVQLQRAIEEMDK
+427 GDVQLKRAIEEMEK

>member
-6 YLLTIII
+6 HLLTIII
-13 LGILLSLTVLCST
+13 LGILLSLTVLCSA
-26 TAAKKT
+26 AAKKT
-32 AAPAPAANTETVPV
+32 TTPAKVEPAVQV

-66 INIIQQRFVGKKSP
+66 INIIQQRFVGKKNP
-80 SKQELYEAAM
+80 TKQELYEAAM
-90 TGIVNGLDDPYS
+90 AGIVNGLDDPYS

-134 PLVVVSPFIGSPA
+134 PLIVISPFVGSPA
-147 AKAGI
+147 AKAGV
-152 KIGDKIIK
+152 KIGDKIVK
-160 IDGKDI
+160 IDNKDI
-166 LPLNAN
+166 IPLNAT

-194 KKDPFKVTLIRDN
+194 KKEPLKVTLIRDN
-207 IKLEMVESRMLE
+207 IKLEMVESRMLPD
-219 NKIGYVS
+219 KIGYVS
-226 LLKFGNHTGEEIR
+226 LLKFGNHTGEELR
-239 KHVEDLQTQGMKG
+239 KHIVDLQAQGMKG

-265 KEAQDISSLFITQDM
+265 KESQDISSLFITQDL

-287 NGQETK
+287 NGQETR
-293 YNRTMKNLGNFPMI
+293 YNRTLKNLGDFPLI

-359 IAQYFTPNGNY
+359 IAQYFTPTGNY

-405 KEIRTYLEKEKGKE
+405 KEISTYLEKEKGKE
-419 ETDKIISA
+419 EADKIIAA
-427 GDVQLQRAIEEMDK
+427 GDVQLKRAVEEMEK